1 MAKKACDILNE
12 SLYGT
17 SAEFED
23 FRPALVINCVFN
35 SLLSYTN
42 IFLNIITIHAL
53 RKTALLP
60 KPLRRYDCLPHF
72 SSNCLLEDL
81 YSLKATQKPDGRTS
95 NPRSTTGSSKWR
107 LIKLFEASKVSSWNI
122 LRMYCVHDL
131 LFAFVYSLFFTPGSL
146 FKSNLLLRS
155 FALYNYFVFPQLV
168 FEPCYILLEDGTHS
182 SHSRGHNA
190 RHRQSFQTIAFVMM
204 NCCCKYKLLEIS
216 RLLNYA
222 DMRTIEL
229 SKPFDQVTQLLRNT
243 TKIVLFSASGMFQ
256 NTL

>member
-60 KPLRRYDCLPHF
+60 KPLRRYDCLPH
-72 SSNCLLEDL
+72 SSSKCLLDDL
-81 YSLKATQKPDGRTS
+81 YSLKVTQKPDWRTS

-122 LRMYCVHDL
+122 LRLYCVLYL
-131 LFAFVYSLFFTPGSL
+131 LFAFLYSCFFAPGSSFKFNL
-146 FKSNLLLRS
+146 FTRS
-155 FALYNYFVFPQLV
+155 LALCNDFVFPQLV

-182 SHSRGHNA
+182 SHSHNV
-190 RHRQSFQTIAFVMM
+190 RHRQSGSDNSIFMR

-216 RLLNYA
+216 RLLSHA

-229 SKPFDQVTQLLRNT
+229 SRTFHHVTQLFRNT
-243 TKIVLFSASGMFQ
+243 TKIVL
-256 NTL
+256 L